1 MPTPD
6 KYTLSF
12 TTGGLFVAESIMVAE
27 FFLSSQDWKLTE
39 QRLIEDN
46 SFQARTAS
54 TAVRICREV
63 CSRLKTLDPYEL
75 SILTSGSPKDQRQI
89 LWIAVCRRYAL
100 IRDFAVHVLRE
111 RYLSRQNTIQLKD
124 FDAFVHRLAE
134 THEQLQSIAEST
146 KKKLRQV
153 LFRMLKEAELVE
165 GNAISPVLLTP
176 RVVHVIRAGNPE
188 EIAIFPVFESDVPG
202 WK

>member
-12 TTGGLFVAESIMVAE
+12 TTGGLFVAESAMVAGIY
-27 FFLSSQDWKLTE
+27 LSNRDWPITERKL
-39 QRLIEDN
+39 LDDN
-46 SFQARTAS
+46 AFQARTAS
-54 TAVRICREV
+54 SANRICREV
-63 CSRLKTLDPYEL
+63 CSRLKTLDAEEL
-75 SILTSGSPKDQRQI
+75 SILLSGSSKEQRQI

-111 RYLSRQNTIQLKD
+111 SYLSRQNTIQLKD

-134 THEQLQSIAEST
+134 THEELQSIAEST

-165 GNAISPVLLTP
+165 GNTISPVLLTP
-176 RVVHVIRAGNPE
+176 RITHVIRAGNPE